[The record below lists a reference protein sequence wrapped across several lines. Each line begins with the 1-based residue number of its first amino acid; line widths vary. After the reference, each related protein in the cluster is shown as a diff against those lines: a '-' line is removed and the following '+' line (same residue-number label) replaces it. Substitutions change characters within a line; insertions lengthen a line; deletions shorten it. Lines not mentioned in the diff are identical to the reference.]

1 MDESEVLILRSKM
14 ENLTEDAALKE
25 VAEWFPSRVCFA
37 SSLSAED
44 QVILHL
50 IATQNLPIRIF
61 TLETGRLFEE
71 TYDLLEKSRLRY
83 KMNIE
88 VVFPDYKQVE
98 KMVNGKGIN
107 LFYHSVEN
115 RKMCCSV
122 RKVEPLRRA
131 LEGMK
136 LWITGLRR
144 QQSQTREHTQLL
156 EWDEVNGLLKFNP
169 LIAWTDEKLWN
180 FIHDHQIPYNPLHDK
195 GYPSIGCEPCTHA
208 IQPGEDVRAGR
219 WWWEAQGGRE
229 CGIHRS

>member
-1 MDESEVLILRSKM
+1 MDESEVLVLRNKI
-14 ENLTEDAALKE
+14 ENLTEDMALKE
-25 VAEWFPSRVCFA
+25 VARWFPSQVCFA

-50 IATQNLPIRIF
+50 IANQNLPIRIF
-61 TLETGRLFEE
+61 TLDTGRLFEE

-136 LWITGLRR
+136 RSEERR
-144 QQSQTREHTQLL
+144 VGKECSLPCRSR
-156 EWDEVNGLLKFNP
+156 WS
-169 LIAWTDEKLWN
+169 
-180 FIHDHQIPYNPLHDK
+180 PYH
-195 GYPSIGCEPCTHA
+195 
-208 IQPGEDVRAGR
+208 
-219 WWWEAQGGRE
+219 
-229 CGIHRS
+229 